1 MSEELERAAETSGQM
16 LARLGIDGKL
26 WADEFCN
33 LTGFK
38 DHGWALSWFCNAIM
52 AGHDQAHASR
62 DAEVAELKNTL
73 ERTQG
78 QLDHNEK
85 VRIELRARIKE
96 LEESFAKLKEIAANM
111 QSMPP
116 EFAKIVDEKFWELLA

>member
-26 WADEFCN
+26 WADEFCK

-62 DAEVAELKNTL
+62 DAEVAELKAEIERLNTKIS
-73 ERTQG
+73 
-78 QLDHNEK
+78 NWEK
-85 VRIELRARIKE
+85 
-96 LEESFAKLKEIAANM
+96 KLYDQK
-111 QSMPP
+111 
-116 EFAKIVDEKFWELLA
+116 

>member
-62 DAEVAELKNTL
+62 DAEVARLKNKIDDLAQDLFNEGAGDKRLRGLLSENAELKAEIERLNTKIS
-73 ERTQG
+73 
-78 QLDHNEK
+78 NWEK
-85 VRIELRARIKE
+85 RLYDR
-96 LEESFAKLKEIAANM
+96 
-111 QSMPP
+111 
-116 EFAKIVDEKFWELLA
+116 